1 MWTLRLVAVL
11 CAVSLSACANLVA
24 PRTPPALVAPRT
36 PPADG
41 PMLLAQVQG
50 TMDSGDAADD
60 ADERVV
66 EAPARPVEPA
76 AVLPSNAL
84 TSDILYKLLMGEIA
98 GQRGNLRFAA
108 KAYLDIAQSTR
119 DPRLA
124 RRAAEVAMYGKFNDL
139 AREAAGLWVDIEP
152 GSTQARQTLVSILVG
167 SNRLGDA
174 KPYLQKLISADKA
187 NVGASFIQLQPLLG
201 RNADKT
207 AVYNVVRNLA
217 EPYPE
222 VPEAQFALAQAALGA
237 GKFDVAAQAVQKALE
252 LRPSWEPAALLNAQL
267 LQREA
272 NAKAVAYLEAFL
284 AANPQARDVRLNYAR
299 LLVAEKRIEPA
310 REQFSR
316 IEQETPDNADVAVT
330 IGLLSL
336 QLNDLDTAA
345 AKFKRAIALNYRDG
359 NTLRYY
365 LGQIAEERKQADE
378 ALAWYGK
385 VAAGEQVVPAAARY
399 AFILARQNKVA
410 DARAHLQ
417 AVQARNP
424 QQQVQLTQAE
434 AQVLREARAYQESFT
449 LLGSALEVQP
459 DHPDLLYDYAMA
471 AEKVDRLD
479 LVEAKLKRL
488 IELKPDHAQAY
499 NALGYT
505 FAERNIRLKEARE
518 FIDKALKLSP
528 QDPFI
533 LDSMGWVQYRL
544 GNMTEGADFLRRAYT
559 QRADPEIAAH
569 LGEVLWAQGKKSE
582 AEQLWRGS
590 LRDNPASDELRSV
603 IHKFLD

>member
-1 MWTLRLVAVL
+1 M
-11 CAVSLSACANLVA
+11 
-24 PRTPPALVAPRT
+24 VAPRT

-41 PMLLAQVQG
+41 PMLLAQAQG
-50 TMDSGDAADD
+50 AMAPDAAADD
-60 ADERVV
+60 AGEQVV
-66 EAPARPVEPA
+66 EAPARPVEPP
-76 AVLPSNAL
+76 AVLPSHAL

-108 KAYLDIAQSTR
+108 KAYLDIAQNTR

-124 RRAAEVAMYGKFNDL
+124 RRATEVAMYGKFNDL
-139 AREAAGLWVDIEP
+139 AREAAGLWVDIDP

-207 AVYNVVRNLA
+207 AVYNVVRDLA

-237 GKFDVAAQAVQKALE
+237 GKFDVAAQAVRKALE

-272 NAKAVAYLEAFL
+272 NAKAVAYLQAFL

-336 QLNDLDTAA
+336 QLNDLDTAET
-345 AKFKRAIALNYRDG
+345 KFKRAIALNYRDG
-359 NTLRYY
+359 DTLRYY
-365 LGQIAEERKQADE
+365 LGQIAEERKQVDE
-378 ALAWYGK
+378 ALTWYGR
-385 VAAGEQVVPAAARY
+385 VEAGEQVVSAAARY
-399 AFILARQNKVA
+399 AFILARQNKVTE
-410 DARAHLQ
+410 ARAHLQ

-434 AQVLREARAYQESFT
+434 AQVLREARAYQESFN
-449 LLGSALEVQP
+449 LLGSALEAQP

-479 LVEAKLKRL
+479 VVEAKLKRL

-582 AEQLWRGS
+582 AEQLWRSS